1 MKNIIKT
8 AIAAL
13 AAALGLSACSE
24 TEIGDYIN
32 LSVETYTFNSGS
44 DSLVV
49 TVETNAPEWTAAVQ
63 SPFIS
68 LGTKTGTSIVIS
80 VEPNGSDEYLNG
92 TVRFAAGTAEET
104 LNISQAPK
112 SYIGP
117 FKDLPIQS
125 MGAMSR
131 NGKYYAWINTYLIS
145 ENDWDDECFIMNLET
160 GEITEMPVEPCIWTD
175 TEGYYDSCLA
185 ISDDGR
191 TMILEHKGSMITELY
206 VDGERVTLNCQPGY
220 YNPWI
225 TGISADG
232 SVIVG
237 GVKKENDMNFT
248 TFPCKWVNGEH
259 IILDMPETDAIGW
272 PMTNGV
278 YLRGCSA
285 DGSVIFG
292 SEWQTFGVVY
302 YKDDRLY
309 NIGIENSEA
318 EGESVPTIIYMQASS
333 HNMSPSG
340 KYFGATYRLDGVD
353 YPCRINTQTGTFE
366 YLENAA
372 NCGGSC
378 ATDDGLLFGCTPTY
392 MATSGVVCD
401 FNAGTTESLSDYM
414 QRVHGLN
421 VSNDRWVEQ
430 ISSDG
435 RAMGGRHYT
444 FTALGAQYPYWF
456 MSVD

>member
-1 MKNIIKT
+1 
-8 AIAAL
+8 
-13 AAALGLSACSE
+13 
-24 TEIGDYIN
+24 
-32 LSVETYTFNSGS
+32 
-44 DSLVV
+44 
-49 TVETNAPEWTAAVQ
+49 
-63 SPFIS
+63 
-68 LGTKTGTSIVIS
+68 
-80 VEPNGSDEYLNG
+80 
-92 TVRFAAGTAEET
+92 
-104 LNISQAPK
+104 
-112 SYIGP
+112 
-117 FKDLPIQS
+117 
-125 MGAMSR
+125 
-131 NGKYYAWINTYLIS
+131 
-145 ENDWDDECFIMNLET
+145 
-160 GEITEMPVEPCIWTD
+160 
-175 TEGYYDSCLA
+175 
-185 ISDDGR
+185 
-191 TMILEHKGSMITELY
+191 
-206 VDGERVTLNCQPGY
+206 
-220 YNPWI
+220 
-225 TGISADG
+225 
-232 SVIVG
+232 
-237 GVKKENDMNFT
+237 MNFT